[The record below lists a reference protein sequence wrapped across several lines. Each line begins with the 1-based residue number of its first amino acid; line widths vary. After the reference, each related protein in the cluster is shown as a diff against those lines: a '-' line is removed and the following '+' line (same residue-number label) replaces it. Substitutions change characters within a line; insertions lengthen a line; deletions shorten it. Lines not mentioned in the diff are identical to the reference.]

1 MGNGG
6 RTFELRERLSRAYEN
21 AAKFVADCV
30 AEDGSLRSVEDGL
43 PIDDL
48 AAYYKT
54 TSALLMSGRRA
65 DAVKVMKYVQMR
77 FASPDG
83 DFVTGGETGKT
94 ANEALKLYDPYIN
107 GWLALGALR
116 LELDELR
123 VQATQ
128 WLAKFRHPALG
139 GSLLKPYSSGDG
151 DGSNSVDML
160 LTAHLGLLSLETDD
174 MEAAVKAGE
183 CLLTHLGAQED
194 VNGKL
199 GQSVFLRLDDSSMSV
214 EEDYPAELEPF
225 YVVDSR
231 KPNQLYFMVGYP
243 MAYLCKLHAATQ
255 DQRFLQGAI
264 QLAEFCL
271 TCHESMYSFH
281 FAHKIAWAAAC
292 LWEITGDCRYI
303 QMSIR
308 VAESLLDAQDADT
321 GAFLPGE
328 PLHDSIDQTAEVSMW
343 LREVYRILE
352 HAPQQDSGND
362 AICKLEYRSMVQ
374 QATS

>member
-1 MGNGG
+1 MDNGG
-6 RTFELRERLSRAYEN
+6 APELSELSERLSTAYEN
-21 AAKFVADCV
+21 AAKFVADLV
-30 AEDGSLRSVEDGL
+30 AEDGSLRSEDGS
-43 PIDDL
+43 PVDDL

-54 TSALLMSGRRA
+54 CCALLMSGRRA
-65 DAVKVMKYVQMR
+65 DAKNVMNYVQLR

-94 ANEALKLYDPYIN
+94 ANEALKMYDPYIN

-116 LELDELR
+116 LELNELQ
-123 VQATQ
+123 VQVSQ
-128 WLAKFRHPALG
+128 WLSKFRHPALG
-139 GSLLKPYSSGDG
+139 GALLKPYSPPGDEDYG
-151 DGSNSVDML
+151 NNSVDML
-160 LTAHLGLLSLETDD
+160 LTAHLGLLSLETND
-174 MEAAVKAGE
+174 MEAAVSAGE

-194 VNGKL
+194 VDGKL
-199 GQSVFLRLDDSSMSV
+199 GKAVFLRLDDVSMSV

-225 YVVDSR
+225 YAVDSR

-243 MAYLCKLHAATQ
+243 MAYLCKLYSATQ
-255 DQRFLQGAI
+255 ERRFLQGAI

-281 FAHKIAWAAAC
+281 FAHKIAWATAC
-292 LWEITGDCRYI
+292 LWEITGDWKYI

-308 VAESLLDAQDADT
+308 IAESLLDAQDADT

-343 LREVYRILE
+343 LREVNRILE
-352 HAPQQDSGND
+352 KAPQRDNGNY
-362 AICKLEYRSMVQ
+362 ARCKNREAQIDR
-374 QATS
+374 